1 VNTPR
6 RYRPPAQVRAVG
18 GPYVD
23 QVVADFN
30 TLPDTLADNPRYQAA
45 RELVE
50 RRGELDWQQLF
61 TLELWV
67 LELMPL
73 HQLEVRAAGLEQVFA
88 HVPIRRPVPSDTDYV
103 ARLQGWAVNMQSER
117 QWVFRKNLL
126 REQEAWRLRRR
137 LHQVLAAVTVLALA
151 VGWVGNLLAIV
162 GSSVIA
168 ATAWFG
174 VAGGYASVA
183 RRAQPPSVT
192 RPGDS
197 EHITALGDLCALD
210 VGQDSVVQ
218 GMLLGGLFAV
228 VGLFI
233 LASGLIQLVVNPG
246 IASAVLP
253 HFGGG
258 AETGEW
264 GYLGWLS
271 PATPMDFAR
280 LVVWSFL
287 FGFAERLVPDV
298 LDKLSGKLN
307 FAGRRRG
314 DPSRKPR

>member
-1 VNTPR
+1 MNSVR

-30 TLPDTLADNPRYQAA
+30 TLPDTNNQDPRYQEAKT
-45 RELVE
+45 LVDQ
-50 RRGELDWQQLF
+50 RAQLDWQQLF

-67 LELMPL
+67 LQLMPL
-73 HQLEVRAAGLEQVFA
+73 HQLEARAAGLEQVFA
-88 HVPIRRPVPSDTDYV
+88 HVPLRRPVPADHDYE
-103 ARLQGWAVNMQSER
+103 ARLRGWAVNMQSER

-137 LHQVLAAVTVLALA
+137 LYLVLAVVTLVALA
-151 VGWVGNLLAIV
+151 AAWLGNLLAIA
-162 GSSVIA
+162 GSGVIA

-174 VAGGYASVA
+174 VVGGYASVA
-183 RRAQPPSVT
+183 RRSQASSVT
-192 RPGDS
+192 RPGDN
-197 EHITALGDLCALD
+197 EHITAFGDLCALD

-218 GMLLGGLFAV
+218 GVLLGGVFAV

-233 LASGLIQLVVNPG
+233 LASGLIQLAVSPG
-246 IASAVLP
+246 VANAVLP

-258 AETGEW
+258 PDAGEW

-271 PATPMDFAR
+271 PATSMDYAR

-298 LDKLSGKLN
+298 LDKLSGRLN
-307 FAGRRRG
+307 LGRRRG